1 MHKEDDERNKNVE
14 KSCESNEKEDEI
26 TKAYGNELS
35 KKEDETKINN
45 NNCEEKSK
53 ETTETEKDRSSS
65 REDKLKKFE
74 EEKKKHKEALANMT
88 FEIEDIEP
96 KYQTIV
102 ELIGCESYKLMVKV
116 YGGQYVY
123 VPKLNKLI
131 EKKKRE
137 YVYKVFLENGSD
149 YKKTAIY
156 CDLCITTVRKYV
168 KEEKR
173 AIYDKKRKEKN
184 KKEQT
189 NTKKNIKK

>member
-1 MHKEDDERNKNVE
+1 MKNKNDE
-14 KSCESNEKEDEI
+14 KNKNLDGVIEENQNEEIEEEIEETDEKNTNLESND
-26 TKAYGNELS
+26 
-35 KKEDETKINN
+35 
-45 NNCEEKSK
+45 EEKISF
-53 ETTETEKDRSSS
+53 
-65 REDKLKKFE
+65 KKFE

-96 KYQTIV
+96 KYQAIV
-102 ELIGCESYKLMVKV
+102 ELIGCKSYKLLVKF

-123 VPKLNKLI
+123 VPKLDKLI

-137 YVYKVFLENGSD
+137 YVYKVFIENGSD

-168 KEEKR
+168 KEQKR

-184 KKEQT
+184 NKEKVNNNKNDKK
-189 NTKKNIKK
+189 